1 MKNLKSTSIDII
13 DLSNKDKLDAY
24 ETLKSWGY
32 YNSRLDENIYVFGEY
47 ALDMITAFW
56 INSEGNLSYK
66 LYDFQTKPHR
76 YKYIRWIDYQKHK

>member
-13 DLSNKDKLDAY
+13 DLSNNDKLDAY

-32 YNSRLDENIYVFGEY
+32 DNNRLDKDISVFGEY
-47 ALDMITAFW
+47 ALGMIAAFW
-56 INSEGNLSYK
+56 IDSESNLSYK

-76 YKYIRWIDYQKHK
+76 YKYIKWNDNSSK